1 MSKKMNEIDISF
13 KELCIL
19 LDKCSKLGVKEF
31 ELGGL
36 RFRLDGKIQEP
47 PLTKSISSYEPAIV
61 PIPERAGTV
70 DKYIKR
76 DFTEDEL
83 NLLSVEDP
91 SAYEEYIMGKV
102 QDGDARDI
110 ED

>member
-1 MSKKMNEIDISF
+1 MTPNENLSF

-19 LDKCSKLGVKEF
+19 MEKCSKLGVKEF
-31 ELGGL
+31 ELGVL
-36 RFRLDGKIQEP
+36 KIRLDGKIQEP
-47 PLTKSISSYEPAIV
+47 PIKKRTHIV
-61 PIPERAGTV
+61 APVSNTASERVGIEEQH
-70 DKYIKR
+70 IKK

-91 SAYEEYIMGKV
+91 AAYEEYIMGKV